1 MFRIQ
6 KNWKYPIALAIA
18 IILIAV
24 ACSNQTK
31 LDPDP
36 RQVPLS
42 ESTELNIWWEKGY
55 NLEED
60 EAISKIANDWQNKTG
75 NQVKLNFFTSD
86 KFIAKARRANEAGNL
101 PDLIMIPQG
110 DRLIYPELAWENKLV
125 DVTELIEPIE
135 DDYPQHVLEAITYR
149 NAVQARPSYY
159 TVPLGQVAVFI
170 FYWQDLLATVGLNA
184 DDIPQDWDGFW
195 RFWQQAQIQL
205 KQQDGDLYA
214 LGLPLSGND
223 SVNDTYFLFEQ
234 ILEAYDV
241 ALFDRQGTLQI
252 DRPQVRQG
260 IIDCLNWYAQMYRQ
274 GYIPPDATQWTDTDN
289 NLSLLNRLV
298 LMTPNTTL
306 SIPATV
312 MSDRDVYYEKLGISQ
327 FPHKPNGEPLR
338 PLVSVRQAAIF
349 KDSARQSLAKDFL
362 SYLIQPQIAID
373 YFKASNSRTYPVRKS
388 ICSTPFWQ
396 NTEDP
401 YLQASKVLSTKSP
414 RLFYT
419 VNRPAYSQVLAENIW
434 GKALT
439 KVTRDSLKPER
450 AADEAIARIREIF
463 TERGQIE

>member
-1 MFRIQ
+1 MFGIG
-6 KNWKYPIALAIA
+6 KSWKYSLALAIA
-18 IILIAV
+18 VILIVV
-24 ACSNQTK
+24 ACSNQTQ

-36 RQVPLS
+36 RQEPLS
-42 ESTELNIWWEKGY
+42 ESSELNIWWEKGY

-60 EAISKIANDWQNKTG
+60 EAISKIANNWQRKTG
-75 NQVKLNFFTSD
+75 NQVKLNFFASNE
-86 KFIAKARRANEAGNL
+86 FIAKARRADEAGKL

-125 DVTELIEPIE
+125 DVTDLIEPIE
-135 DDYPQHVLEAITYR
+135 NDYPPHVLKAITYR
-149 NAVQARPSYY
+149 NAIQARSSYY

-170 FYWQDLLATVGLNA
+170 FYWQDLLASAGLNT

-205 KQQDGDLYA
+205 NQQDHNIYA
-214 LGLPLSGND
+214 LGLPLSGNN

-241 ALFDRQGTLQI
+241 TLFDRQGNLQI

-260 IIDCLNWYAQMYRQ
+260 IIDCLNWYARMYRQ

-289 NLSLLNRLV
+289 NRSLLNRLV
-298 LMTPNTTL
+298 LMTSNTTL

-312 MSDRDVYYEKLGISQ
+312 RSDRDVYYEKLGISQ
-327 FPHKPNGEPLR
+327 FPHKPNGESLR

-349 KDSARQSLAKDFL
+349 KDSARQSLAKSFL

-388 ICSTPFWQ
+388 ICSNPFWQ
-396 NTEDP
+396 DTEDP
-401 YLQASKVLSTKSP
+401 YLQASKVLSTKTL

-419 VNRPAYSQVLAENIW
+419 VERPAYSQVLADNIW

-439 KVTRDSLKPER
+439 KVTRDRQPPEQ

-463 TERGQIE
+463 TEWGK

>member
-6 KNWKYPIALAIA
+6 KSWKYPIALAIA

-24 ACSNQTK
+24 ACSNQTR
-31 LDPDP
+31 LDLDL
-36 RQVPLS
+36 RQKPLS

-60 EAISKIANDWQNKTG
+60 EAISNVANNWQSKTG
-75 NQVKLNFFTSD
+75 NQVKLSFFSSD
-86 KFIAKARRANEAGNL
+86 EFIAKARRADEAGNL

-110 DRLIYPELAWENKLV
+110 DRLLYPELAWENKLV
-125 DVTELIEPIE
+125 DVADLIEPIE

-149 NAVQARPSYY
+149 NATQARPSYY

-170 FYWQDLLATVGLNA
+170 FYWQDLLATAGLNA

-195 RFWQQAQIQL
+195 QFWQQTQSQL
-205 KQQDGDLYA
+205 KQQKLDIYA
-214 LGLPLSGND
+214 LGLPLGGNN

-234 ILEAYDV
+234 ILEAYNV
-241 ALFDRQGTLQI
+241 ALFDRQGNLQI
-252 DRPQVRQG
+252 DHPQVRQG
-260 IIDCLNWYAQMYRQ
+260 IIDCLNWYAQMYQQ
-274 GYIPPDATQWTDTDN
+274 GYIPPDATQWTDSDN
-289 NLSLLNRLV
+289 NRSLLNRLV

-306 SIPATV
+306 SISATV
-312 MSDRDVYYEKLGISQ
+312 RSDRDVYYEKLGISQ

-338 PLVSVRQAAIF
+338 PLVSIRQAAIF
-349 KDSARQSLAKDFL
+349 KDSARQSLAKNFL

-373 YFKASNSRTYPVRKS
+373 YFKVSNSRTYPVRNS
-388 ICSTPFWQ
+388 ICSAPFWQ

-401 YLQASKVLSTKSP
+401 YLKASKVLSTKTP

-419 VNRPAYSQVLAENIW
+419 VDRPAYSQVLGENIW

-439 KVTRDSLKPER
+439 KVTRDRLNPEQ
-450 AADEAIARIREIF
+450 AADEAIARIREIL
-463 TERGQIE
+463 TEWGK